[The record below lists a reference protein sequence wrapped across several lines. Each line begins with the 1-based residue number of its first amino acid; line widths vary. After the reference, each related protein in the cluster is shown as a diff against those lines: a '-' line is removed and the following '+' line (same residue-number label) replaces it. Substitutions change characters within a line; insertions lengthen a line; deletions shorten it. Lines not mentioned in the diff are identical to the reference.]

1 MKIKEYLI
9 IIGLILALSILALL
23 VIGFFIAI
31 PVYLFLT
38 GNIFMG
44 CALSSV
50 YVILFFEIF
59 FGSKEEYEYVEFEVG
74 DVLKYLEEDARTWQ
88 GKDYVIV
95 KSIGE
100 LEGKKILE
108 FEDGTWEYAYKA
120 NHNYYKV
127 GRK

>member
-1 MKIKEYLI
+1 MKIKDYLI
-9 IIGLILALSILALL
+9 VVGLILVALL
-23 VIGFFIAI
+23 LIIGIFIGI

-38 GNIFMG
+38 GNIFIG
-44 CALSSV
+44 CVLSSV
-50 YVILFFEIF
+50 YLIAFFDILF
-59 FGSKEEYEYVEFEVG
+59 GPKEEYVEFEVG

-120 NHNYYKV
+120 NHDYYKV

>member
-1 MKIKEYLI
+1 MKVNNHLI
-9 IIGLILALSILALL
+9 VVGLVLSILALL
-23 VIGFFIAI
+23 IIGFFIGI
-31 PVYLFLT
+31 PIYLFLT
-38 GNIFMG
+38 GNIFIG
-44 CALSSV
+44 CVLSSV
-50 YVILFFEIF
+50 YLIAF
-59 FGSKEEYEYVEFEVG
+59 FGVIFDSKEEYVEFEVG

-108 FEDGTWEYAYKA
+108 FEDGTWEYAYKS

-127 GRK
+127 GNK

>member
-1 MKIKEYLI
+1 MKIKDYLI
-9 IIGLILALSILALL
+9 VAGLILALSILALL
-23 VIGFFIAI
+23 IIGFFIGI
-31 PVYLFLT
+31 PIYLFLT
-38 GNIFMG
+38 GNIFIG

-50 YVILFFEIF
+50 YLIVFFEIF
-59 FGSKEEYEYVEFEVG
+59 FGPKEEYVEFEVG

-100 LEGKKILE
+100 SEGKKILE

>member
-1 MKIKEYLI
+1 MKIKDYLI
-9 IIGLILALSILALL
+9 VAGLILALSILALL
-23 VIGFFIAI
+23 IIGFFIGI
-31 PVYLFLT
+31 PIYLFLT
-38 GNIFMG
+38 GNIFIG
-44 CALSSV
+44 CVLSSV
-50 YVILFFEIF
+50 YLIVFFEIL
-59 FGSKEEYEYVEFEVG
+59 FGSKEEYVEFEVG

-100 LEGKKILE
+100 SEGKKILE

>member
-1 MKIKEYLI
+1 MKVNNHLI
-9 IIGLILALSILALL
+9 VVGLVLSILALL
-23 VIGFFIAI
+23 IIGFFIGI
-31 PVYLFLT
+31 PIYLFLT
-38 GNIFMG
+38 GNIFIG
-44 CALSSV
+44 CVLSSV
-50 YVILFFEIF
+50 YLIAF
-59 FGSKEEYEYVEFEVG
+59 FGVIFDSKEEYVEFEVG

-127 GRK
+127 GKK